1 MSILK
6 KIFASSNER
15 EVAKLMKMA
24 DAIDALEPSLQKLT
38 DDELHAKTSE
48 FKERLAKGESLDDIL
63 PEAFAVVREA
73 AVRTVGM
80 RHFREQMVVGIVMH
94 QGRIAEMKTG
104 EGKTLVATL
113 PGYLNALEGKG
124 AHLVTVNDYLARYHS
139 EWMGK
144 IYNFLGLKVGLVVPG
159 MNAAEKRD
167 AYAADITYGT
177 NNEFGFD
184 YLRDNMATDKNRR
197 VQRPLH
203 YAMVDEVDSILIDEA
218 RTPLIISGQGEKST
232 DLYARAD
239 QFVRRLKER
248 IVEKDEEETPSM
260 LRNINAELEAED
272 PPGDYIRDEK
282 MHTVNL
288 TDEGVGRAEKY
299 FGVENLGDIENSEL
313 SHHINQALKARYLM
327 TRDKD
332 YIVKEGEVVIVDEFT
347 GRLMT
352 GRRYSDG
359 LHQAIEAKEGVQ
371 VRSESKTLATIT
383 LQNYFRM
390 YKKLSGMTA
399 TAKTEENEF
408 RGIYGMDVVVIPTHK
423 PMIRDDQNDAI
434 YRTIK
439 GKEEAVIEDIKECYD
454 KGQPVLVGTVSVDY
468 SEHLSKLLGRR
479 GIKHTVLN
487 AKYHEKEA
495 EIVAQAGKK
504 GTVTIATNM
513 AGRGTDI
520 KLGGNPEFMARKQMT
535 AQGVDHEILEMAI
548 GHVHTEDPEVLKVR
562 SDFQKLHDSYKVETD
577 KEHDEVVELGGL
589 RVIGTERHES
599 RRIDNQ
605 LRGRSGR
612 QGDPGSSKF
621 YVSVEDDLMRLFGG
635 ERIQSIMG
643 TMGMDDSMPLEFNVL
658 SKQIE
663 NAQKRVEGRN
673 FQSRKHVLQYDDVMN
688 RQREIIYDQRKR
700 VLEGENLQ
708 SQISDMLDRIIDAVV
723 GPYTAASQYP
733 ENWDYEGMF
742 EYLHH
747 IFLPKGYVKID
758 KDEME
763 DLTVESLT
771 KKLKDAAHE
780 LYDIKEKQIEEQGGD
795 MRDVERFVL
804 LRVVDQKWMDH
815 IDAMD
820 RLRQGVGLRAYGQ
833 RDPVVEYRM
842 ESFEMFDEMINSIQ
856 EDAISMIF
864 RISVQSNMQHKEV
877 GKTTAGKATNR
888 SQRRK
893 GNTPQKG
900 GAENPQANA
909 PVKVDKK
916 VGRNEPCPCGSGKKY
931 KNCCGKN

>member
-1 MSILK
+1 MSIIK
-6 KIFASSNER
+6 KIFASTNDKQI
-15 EVAKLMKMA
+15 AKLMKTA
-24 DAIDALEPSLQKLT
+24 DIIDALEPQIQKLS
-38 DDELHAKTSE
+38 DDELHAKTAE
-48 FKERLAKGESLDDIL
+48 FKARLEKGETLDDVL

-73 AVRTVGM
+73 SVRTVGM
-80 RHFREQMVVGIVMH
+80 RHFREQLIVGIVMH

-113 PGYLNALEGKG
+113 PGYLNALEGRG
-124 AHLVTVNDYLARYHS
+124 VHLITVNDYLARYHS

-144 IYNFLGLKVGLVVPG
+144 IYNFLGLTVGLAVSG
-159 MNAAEKRD
+159 MNPTEKRA

-177 NNEFGFD
+177 NNEFGFE
-184 YLRDNMATDKNRR
+184 YLRDNMATDKSRR
-197 VQRPLH
+197 VQRALH
-203 YAMVDEVDSILIDEA
+203 YAMIDEVDSILIDEA
-218 RTPLIISGQGEKST
+218 RTPLIISGAGEKST

-248 IVEKDEEETPSM
+248 IVTKEEDETPSI
-260 LRNINAELEAED
+260 LRNINAELKAEA

-282 MHTVNL
+282 MNTVNL
-288 TDEGVGRAEKY
+288 SDQGVGNAEKY

-327 TRDKD
+327 FRDKD

-347 GRLMT
+347 GRLMV

-359 LHQAIEAKEGVQ
+359 LHQAIEAKEGVS

-390 YKKLSGMTA
+390 YKKLCGMTA

-408 RGIYGMDVVVIPTHK
+408 RSIYGMDVVVIPTHE

-434 YRTIK
+434 YSKIT
-439 GKEEAVIEDIKECYD
+439 GKENAIIEDIKDCFD
-454 KGQPVLVGTVSVDY
+454 RGQPILVGTVSVEK
-468 SEHLSKLLGRR
+468 SEHISRMLGKR
-479 GIKHTVLN
+479 GVKHTVLN
-487 AKYHEKEA
+487 AKFHEKEA

-520 KLGGNPEFMARKQMT
+520 KLGGNPEFMARKQMI

-548 GHVHTEDPEVLKVR
+548 GQIHTDDEEILKTR
-562 SDFQKLHDSYKVETD
+562 ADFTKLNASYKVETD
-577 KEHDEVVELGGL
+577 KEHDDVVELGGL

-621 YVSVEDDLMRLFGG
+621 YVSVEDDLLRLFGG
-635 ERIQSIMG
+635 ERIENIMN
-643 TMGMDDSMPLEFNVL
+643 TMGMEDDVPLEFGLL
-658 SKQIE
+658 SKQLE
-663 NAQKRVEGRN
+663 GAQKRVEARH

-688 RQREIIYDQRKR
+688 RQREIIYDQRRR
-700 VLEGENLQ
+700 VLEGENLRAQ
-708 SQISDMLDRIIDAVV
+708 MTDMLDRLIDRVV
-723 GPYTAASQYP
+723 GPYTAVSQYP
-733 ENWDYEGMF
+733 EGWDFEGMF

-747 IFLPKGYVKID
+747 VFLPNGYVKIT
-758 KDEME
+758 KEQME

-771 KKLKDAAHE
+771 KMLKDAAIA
-780 LYDIKEKQIEEQGGD
+780 LYEMKEKQIAEQGGD

-804 LRVVDQKWMDH
+804 LRMVDQKWMDH

-833 RDPVVEYRM
+833 RDPVVEYRV
-842 ESFEMFDEMINSIQ
+842 ESFDMFDEMINAIQ
-856 EDAISMIF
+856 EEAISMIF
-864 RISVQSNMQHKEV
+864 RVGIKTNLEHKAV
-877 GKTTAGKATNR
+877 GKTTAGKSTNR
-888 SQRRK
+888 TQRRK
-893 GNTPQKG
+893 TGSAAKKNNQQ
-900 GAENPQANA
+900 NPNA

-931 KNCCGKN
+931 KNCCGKV

>member
-1 MSILK
+1 MSIIK
-6 KIFASSNER
+6 KIFASTNDKQI
-15 EVAKLMKMA
+15 AKLMKTA
-24 DAIDALEPSLQKLT
+24 DIIDALEPQIQKLS
-38 DDELHAKTSE
+38 DDELHAKTAE
-48 FKERLAKGESLDDIL
+48 FKSRIEKGETLDDVL

-73 AVRTVGM
+73 SVRTVGM
-80 RHFREQMVVGIVMH
+80 RHFREQLIVGIVMH

-113 PGYLNALEGKG
+113 PGYLNALEGRG
-124 AHLVTVNDYLARYHS
+124 VHLITVNDYLARYHS

-144 IYNFLGLKVGLVVPG
+144 IYNFLGLTVGLAVSG
-159 MNAAEKRD
+159 MNPAEKRE

-184 YLRDNMATDKNRR
+184 YLRDNMATDKSRR
-197 VQRPLH
+197 MQRALH
-203 YAMVDEVDSILIDEA
+203 YAMIDEVDSILIDEA
-218 RTPLIISGQGEKST
+218 RTPLIISGAGEKST

-248 IVEKDEEETPSM
+248 IVAKEEEDTPSI
-260 LRNINAELEAED
+260 LRNINAELKAEA

-282 MHTVNL
+282 MNTVNL
-288 TDEGVGRAEKY
+288 SDQGVGNAEKY

-327 TRDKD
+327 FRDKD

-347 GRLMT
+347 GRLMV

-359 LHQAIEAKEGVQ
+359 LHQAIEAKEGVS

-390 YKKLSGMTA
+390 YKKLCGMTA

-408 RGIYGMDVVVIPTHK
+408 RSIYGMDVVVIPTHE

-434 YRTIK
+434 YSKIT
-439 GKEEAVIEDIKECYD
+439 GKENAIIEDIKDCFD
-454 KGQPVLVGTVSVDY
+454 RGQPILVGTVSVEK
-468 SEHLSKLLGRR
+468 SEHISRMLGKR
-479 GIKHTVLN
+479 GVKHTVLN
-487 AKYHEKEA
+487 AKFHEKEA

-520 KLGGNPEFMARKQMT
+520 KLGGNPEFMARKQMI

-548 GHVHTEDPEVLKVR
+548 GQIHTDDEEILKTR
-562 SDFQKLHDSYKVETD
+562 ADFTKLNASYKVKTD
-577 KEHDEVVELGGL
+577 KEHDDVVELGGL

-621 YVSVEDDLMRLFGG
+621 YVSVEDDLLRLFGG
-635 ERIQSIMG
+635 ERIENIMN
-643 TMGMDDSMPLEFNVL
+643 TMGMEDDVPLEFGLL
-658 SKQIE
+658 SKQLE
-663 NAQKRVEGRN
+663 GAQKRVEARH

-688 RQREIIYDQRKR
+688 RQREIIYDQRRR
-700 VLEGENLQ
+700 VLEGENLREQ
-708 SQISDMLDRIIDAVV
+708 MTDMLDRLIDRVV
-723 GPYTAASQYP
+723 GPYTAVSQYP
-733 ENWDYEGMF
+733 EGWDFEGMF

-747 IFLPKGYVKID
+747 VFLPNGYVKIT
-758 KDEME
+758 KEQME

-771 KKLKDAAHE
+771 KMLKDAAIA
-780 LYDIKEKQIEEQGGD
+780 LYEMKEKQIAEQGGD

-804 LRVVDQKWMDH
+804 LRMVDQKWMDH

-833 RDPVVEYRM
+833 RDPVVEYRV
-842 ESFEMFDEMINSIQ
+842 ESFDMFDEMINAIQ
-856 EDAISMIF
+856 EEAISMIF
-864 RISVQSNMQHKEV
+864 RVGIKTNLEHKAV
-877 GKTTAGKATNR
+877 GKTTAGKSTNR
-888 SQRRK
+888 TQRRK
-893 GNTPQKG
+893 TGSASKKNNQQ
-900 GAENPQANA
+900 NPNA

-931 KNCCGKN
+931 KNCCGKV